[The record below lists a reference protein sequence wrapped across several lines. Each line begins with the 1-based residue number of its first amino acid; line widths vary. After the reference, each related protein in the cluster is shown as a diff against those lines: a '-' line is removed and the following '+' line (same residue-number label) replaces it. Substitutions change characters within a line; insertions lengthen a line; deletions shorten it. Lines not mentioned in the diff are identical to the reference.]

1 MELTAEEKKILDG
14 EEGET
19 KAKIMRTLVE
29 FGELFGAKRLV
40 KVTHEG
46 HLVTSF
52 GIGLL
57 KPVFRTMDEI
67 ISAGLKTEYPFTV
80 DPRPIDYENVK
91 CGPLN
96 KLIFSK
102 IMYSKQK
109 YYEEQLKKIGLRD
122 KAKGVKSKW

>member
-96 KLIFSK
+96 KHIFSK
-102 IMYSKQK
+102 IM
-109 YYEEQLKKIGLRD
+109 
-122 KAKGVKSKW
+122 

>member
-1 MELTAEEKKILDG
+1 MKLTKEEQEILDG
-14 EEGET
+14 KQGET

-29 FGELFGAKRLV
+29 FGDLFGAEEFV
-40 KVTHEG
+40 DVTTSG

-57 KPVFRTMDEI
+57 KPVYRIMDEI
-67 ISAGLKTEYPFTV
+67 IAAGLKTPYPFTM

-91 CGPLN
+91 CGLLN

-102 IMYSKQK
+102 IMYSKQ
-109 YYEEQLKKIGLRD
+109 
-122 KAKGVKSKW
+122 SS